1 MLPLPFAGA
10 PSPLPSFSG
19 VALLVLFGFVAG
31 AATAVSPCV
40 LPVLPVALAAGAT
53 GGRRRPLGVVV
64 GLVGSFTFATV
75 ALVYVLSSLGL
86 PDDFFRTLAIVV
98 LGVAGLALIV
108 PGAAARIEAW
118 LSRIAPRAPVRVGG
132 DGFGSG
138 LLLGASL
145 GLVYAPC
152 AGPILAAVITVSA
165 SQEFTGDRLAVALA
179 YSAGS
184 GLVLYALM
192 LGGRRLTSPLA
203 RRSLGFQRA
212 MGAVMVVVAVLM
224 AAELDIRFE
233 NEIAASLPALVVNP
247 SKDLEEGGAARD
259 RLADLR
265 GGRGGTIAEAASA
278 SAAAERADGAKRLPV
293 LGRAPALQDTQRWFN
308 TRNGRPLSL
317 RSLRGRVVLLDFW
330 TYSCINCIRTLPAL
344 KAWDGRYRR
353 EGLTIIGLHAPEFP
367 FERDAGNVERAI
379 ARNGLRYPVAQ
390 DNDFATWRAYGN
402 QYWPAKYLIDA
413 RGRVRFVHFGEGEY
427 DRTENAIRS
436 LLAEAGHDRLGRH
449 AHARVETAAG
459 VATPESYLG
468 AERAQRFLNG
478 AIQSGTHDF
487 ELPPRAVEALPPHH
501 LAYEGPW
508 RIDPSHATAAGDGA
522 RLHLRFYASRVFL
535 VLGAGERPGRVRVAL
550 DGRTRRTLTV
560 TEHRLFELVR
570 LPKSGDHL
578 LTLTLGPGTEA
589 YAFTFG

>member
-1 MLPLPFAGA
+1 M
-10 PSPLPSFSG
+10 
-19 VALLVLFGFVAG
+19 ALLVLFGFVAG

-53 GGRRRPLGVVV
+53 GGRRRPLGVVI
-64 GLVGSFTFATV
+64 GLVASFTFATI
-75 ALVYVLSSLGL
+75 ALVYVLSALGL

-98 LGVAGLALIV
+98 LGVAGTVLIV
-108 PGAAARIEAW
+108 PALSARIEAW
-118 LSRIAPRAPVRVGG
+118 LSRLAPRAPVRAGG

-165 SQEFTGDRLAVALA
+165 SQELTAERLAVALA

-184 GLVLYALM
+184 GVVLYALM
-192 LGGRRLTSPLA
+192 LGGRKLTAPLA

-212 MGAVMVVVAVLM
+212 MGAVMLLVAVLM
-224 AAELDIRFE
+224 VAELDIRFE

-247 SKDLEEGGAARD
+247 SKELEEGGAARQ

-265 GGRGGTIAEAASA
+265 GGRAGTVAEAAPEDGSA
-278 SAAAERADGAKRLPV
+278 SSAAARGEGKPLPV
-293 LGRAPALQDTQRWFN
+293 LGPAPELQDTQRWFN
-308 TRNGRPLSL
+308 TRNGAPLTL
-317 RSLRGRVVLLDFW
+317 QSLRGRVVLLDFW

-344 KAWDGRYRR
+344 KAWDGRYRD

-379 ARNGLRYPVAQ
+379 ARNGLRYAVAQ
-390 DNDFATWRAYGN
+390 DNDFANWRAYGN
-402 QYWPAKYLIDA
+402 QYWPAKYLVDA
-413 RGRVRFVHFGEGEY
+413 RGRVRYVHFGEGEY
-427 DRTENAIRS
+427 DATEGAIRS
-436 LLAEAGHDRLGRH
+436 LLAEAGREHLGRH
-449 AHARVETAAG
+449 ARARVETPSN

-468 AERAQRFLNG
+468 SERAERFLNG
-478 AIQSGTHDF
+478 AIENGTHDYD
-487 ELPPRAVEALPPHH
+487 LPRRAVAALPPHH
-501 LAYEGPW
+501 LAYEGRW
-508 RIDPSHATAAGDGA
+508 HIDSSHATAAGAGA
-522 RLHLRFYASRVFL
+522 RLHLRFYAGRVFL
-535 VLGAGERPGRVRVAL
+535 VLGGGGERPGSVRIAL
-550 DGRTRRTLTV
+550 DGRPRRTLTV
-560 TEHRLFELVR
+560 TEHRLYELVR
-570 LPKSGDHL
+570 LPRAGDHL

>member
-1 MLPLPFAGA
+1 M
-10 PSPLPSFSG
+10 
-19 VALLVLFGFVAG
+19 LFGFVAG

-64 GLVGSFTFATV
+64 GLVASFTFATV
-75 ALVYVLSSLGL
+75 ALVYVLSALGL

-98 LGVAGLALIV
+98 LGLAGAALIV
-108 PGAAARIEAW
+108 PGAGDRLEAW
-118 LSRIAPRAPVRVGG
+118 LTRLVPRAPVRAGG

-165 SQEFTGDRLAVALA
+165 SQELTGERLAVALA

-192 LGGRRLTSPLA
+192 LGGRRLTAPLA
-203 RRSLGFQRA
+203 RRSRGFQRA
-212 MGAVMVVVAVLM
+212 MGGVMVVVAVLM

-233 NEIAASLPALVVNP
+233 NEIAASLPAVVVNP
-247 SKDLEEGGAARD
+247 SKELEEGGAARE

-265 GGRGGTIAEAASA
+265 GGRSGTIAEAAGSGG
-278 SAAAERADGAKRLPV
+278 SKLRV
-293 LGRAPALQDTQRWFN
+293 LGRAPELQDTQRWFN
-308 TRNGRPLSL
+308 TVNRAPLTL

-344 KAWDGRYRR
+344 KAWDSRYRG

-367 FERDAGNVERAI
+367 FERDAANVERAI

-427 DRTENAIRS
+427 DATERAIRT
-436 LLAEAGHDRLGRH
+436 LLAEAGHERLGRH
-449 AHARVETAAG
+449 ANARVETPAG

-478 AIQSGTHDF
+478 AIPSGRHDF
-487 ELPPRAVEALPPHH
+487 DLPRRATAALPPHH

-508 RIDPSHATAAGDGA
+508 RIDRSHATAAGAAA

-535 VLGAGERPGRVRVAL
+535 VLGAGERAGSVRIAL
-550 DGRTRRTLTV
+550 DRRPRRTLTV
-560 TEHRLFELVR
+560 TEHRLYELVHLAR
-570 LPKSGDHL
+570 PGDHL

>member
-1 MLPLPFAGA
+1 
-10 PSPLPSFSG
+10 

-53 GGRRRPLGVVV
+53 GGRRRPLGVVI
-64 GLVGSFTFATV
+64 GLVASFTFATI
-75 ALVYVLSSLGL
+75 ALVYVLSALGL

-98 LGVAGLALIV
+98 LALAGTVLIV
-108 PGAAARIEAW
+108 PALAARIEAW
-118 LSRIAPRAPVRVGG
+118 LSRLAPRAPVRAGG

-165 SQEFTGDRLAVALA
+165 SQELTAERLAVALA

-184 GLVLYALM
+184 GVVLYALM
-192 LGGRRLTSPLA
+192 LGGRRLTAPLA

-212 MGAVMVVVAVLM
+212 MGAVMLLVAVLM
-224 AAELDIRFE
+224 VAELDIRFE

-247 SKDLEEGGAARD
+247 SKELEEGGAARE

-265 GGRGGTIAEAASA
+265 GGRAGTVAEAASA
-278 SAAAERADGAKRLPV
+278 DGSASSAAARGEGKRLPV
-293 LGRAPALQDTQRWFN
+293 LGQAPELQDTQRWFN
-308 TRNGRPLSL
+308 TRNGAPLTL

-344 KAWDGRYRR
+344 KAWDGRYRD

-379 ARNGLRYPVAQ
+379 ARNGLRYAVAQ
-390 DNDFATWRAYGN
+390 DNDFANWRAYGN
-402 QYWPAKYLIDA
+402 QYWPAKYLVDA
-413 RGRVRFVHFGEGEY
+413 RGRVRYVHFGEGEY
-427 DRTENAIRS
+427 DATEGAIRS
-436 LLAEAGHDRLGRH
+436 LLAEAGREHLGRH
-449 AHARVETAAG
+449 ARARVETPSN

-468 AERAQRFLNG
+468 SERAERFLNG
-478 AIQSGTHDF
+478 AIENGTHDYD
-487 ELPPRAVEALPPHH
+487 LPRRAVAAIPPHH
-501 LAYEGPW
+501 LAYEGRW
-508 RIDPSHATAAGDGA
+508 RIDSSHATAAGAGV

-535 VLGAGERPGRVRVAL
+535 VLGGGGQRPGSVRIAL
-550 DGRTRRTLTV
+550 DGRPRGTLTV
-560 TEHRLFELVR
+560 TEHRLYELVR
-570 LPKSGDHL
+570 LPRAGDHL